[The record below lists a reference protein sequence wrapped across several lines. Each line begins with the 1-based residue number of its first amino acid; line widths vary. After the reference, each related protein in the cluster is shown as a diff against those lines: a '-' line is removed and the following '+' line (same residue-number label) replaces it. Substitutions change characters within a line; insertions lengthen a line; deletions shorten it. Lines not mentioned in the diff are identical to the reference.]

1 MNSVTKGLLVAVSLV
16 AVSACSTTQYGSTAS
31 ANASYRDVA
40 ASAERRVVLGMGTTN
55 IAAVLGSPSI
65 IADHENDETT
75 WTYDSISSDVSYA
88 RNGNAIVGVIF
99 DRSFDNSIA
108 READYSLQP
117 TMTVVIRFNQYDRV
131 RDFSYFA
138 SR

>member
-1 MNSVTKGLLVAVSLV
+1 MNSLTKGLLVALSLV
-16 AVSACSTTQYGSTAS
+16 AVSGCSTTRYGTSAANYAS
-31 ANASYRDVA
+31 FSDAA
-40 ASAERRVVLGMGTTN
+40 ASAERRVVLGMGATN

-75 WTYDSISSDVSYA
+75 WTYDGISSDVSYA

-131 RDFSYFA
+131 RDFSYYA

>member
-1 MNSVTKGLLVAVSLV
+1 MNSVTKGLLVIISLV
-16 AVSACSTTQYGSTAS
+16 VVSGCSTTQYGTS
-31 ANASYRDVA
+31 AAAYASYRDA
-40 ASAERRVVLGMGTTN
+40 AVSAERKVVLGMGTTN
-55 IAAVLGSPSI
+55 IAAVLGSPSF

-75 WTYDSISSDVSYA
+75 WTYDGISSDVSYA

-108 READYSLQP
+108 RKADYSLQP
-117 TMTVVIRFNQYDRV
+117 SMTVVIRFNQYDRV
-131 RDFSYFA
+131 RDFSYYT